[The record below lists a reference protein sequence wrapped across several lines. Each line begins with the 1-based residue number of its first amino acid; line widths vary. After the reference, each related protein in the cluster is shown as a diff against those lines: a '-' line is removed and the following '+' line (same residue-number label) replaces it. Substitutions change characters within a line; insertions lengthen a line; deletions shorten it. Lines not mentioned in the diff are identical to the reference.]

1 LVCLKASF
9 GFFDIALVI
18 HKKILLMDCLYCVG
32 YHFKIFEFTMEEVS
46 EERSE
51 SKNNIL
57 HSCLSSSA
65 SFAVVQ
71 FPEYSF
77 SHQLLLSMQGILSD
91 CIGGAVSLEQ
101 LTVLC
106 NTIINRL
113 LPHHI
118 VIGCAYSTYS
128 CRPVIIIV
136 VLLLFLLSNMS

>member
-1 LVCLKASF
+1 
-9 GFFDIALVI
+9 
-18 HKKILLMDCLYCVG
+18 
-32 YHFKIFEFTMEEVS
+32 
-46 EERSE
+46 
-51 SKNNIL
+51 L

-118 VIGCAYSTYS
+118 VIGCAYSIYS
-128 CRPVIIIV
+128 CRPVIIII
-136 VLLLFLLSNMS
+136 VLLLFLLSNMSFKLNSRSEPGVIALVSRSRVSF

>member
-32 YHFKIFEFTMEEVS
+32 YHFKILEFTMEEVS

-91 CIGGAVSLEQ
+91 CISGAVSLEQ

-128 CRPVIIIV
+128 CSPVIIIV